1 MEMQGPDKET
11 FNFMRL
17 VKKRKRGEEKK
28 KAQHPARYEPTTT
41 VDVRQTEVLQPCQ
54 PNRFHNDKKNLL
66 RACTRQCGKY
76 IKNYFQ
82 IKRHFFVLACRLTK
96 KICSVVDE
104 LPRN

>member
-28 KAQHPARYEPTTT
+28 KTQHPARYEPTTT
-41 VDVRQTEVLQPCQ
+41 VDVRQTEVPRPCQ

-66 RACTRQCGKY
+66 WACTRQRGKY
-76 IKNYFQ
+76 IQ
-82 IKRHFFVLACRLTK
+82 IILRLKGT
-96 KICSVVDE
+96 S
-104 LPRN
+104 LS